1 MSTLWQR
8 LSNGHPI
15 TFFVLA
21 LLVCAPV
28 KLGIGNIALMLF
40 ALAVLWQFRLHRHFR
55 FDWQLM
61 LPMALFVLMALS
73 LLWTLD
79 LSRSVKALNRMI
91 YLFVIPF
98 LFLMFPP
105 FSASQRKTILERF
118 GYGMSAIAVF
128 YLIKAFFRFVQTG
141 NKSVFFY
148 HELVTEE
155 TNAIYVSVFFSVGFF
170 ALLTK
175 PVKSSIDKVCVG
187 ILALLIILLSSKNVV
202 AIWALLVVIYVIRFS
217 GLNAKQLALAFVGLV
232 GIGILGLFLFP
243 KIGQRFQSE
252 FETAKENPEDVHL
265 TNGIVNSVSISQ
277 AWNQEKFTANDY
289 FAGTA
294 FRVYQFRIFTEM
306 LQEDTI
312 FWTGYGLNASLAK
325 VAQKTDEHGLFKGDA
340 THKGYQGK
348 NFHNQYVQNFA
359 ELGFLGLLLLLA
371 MLSINLK
378 NAVIAKDF
386 VHISFA
392 VLMIS
397 LFLTE
402 SFLWRQRGVTFF
414 VLAYCL
420 FNSVRPIGMSAKK
433 A

>member
-1 MSTLWQR
+1 
-8 LSNGHPI
+8 
-15 TFFVLA
+15 
-21 LLVCAPV
+21 
-28 KLGIGNIALMLF
+28 
-40 ALAVLWQFRLHRHFR
+40 
-55 FDWQLM
+55 
-61 LPMALFVLMALS
+61 
-73 LLWTLD
+73 
-79 LSRSVKALNRMI
+79 MI